1 MRLFITISC
10 LLLGPLVA
18 VGQDG
23 LVSAPTPQRDG
34 VSVETSAQ
42 AHGNNGPT
50 VMSPH
55 SDTWPFWIS
64 GQANI
69 IFQTHPPFHSPY
81 EGVNSLLGRAEYKTS
96 LLGTLY
102 LSAQVPHTHKTTEVL
117 LDLESTGG
125 RGLSEA
131 LGLGAFTDLDVVR
144 NPNLSTVPYLARY
157 EIQQTIP
164 LSKDTVEADRGPL
177 SLATSAAVRRLVLH
191 VGKMS
196 APDFFDLNSV
206 GSDSHLQFTN
216 WAIDNNGAW
225 DYAADT
231 RGYSRGVVAEY
242 FDRKWAAR
250 YGFLQMPTVANGI
263 DLDWAFSRARGE
275 NLEFELER
283 GLLPRSP
290 GKIRVLSYWNHA
302 HMGDYREAVQAYL
315 AGIDSVPDITKHE
328 HFGALKYGFGF
339 NTEQQLSKNLRAFA
353 RFGWNEGQHETFAYT
368 EIDQTVLIGGDYRG
382 TAWGRA
388 NDKVG
393 VAIVSDAIKK
403 DHQNY
408 LKFGGNGFI
417 LGDGEL
423 NYGRENVVECYYNL
437 HTYRG
442 LFYALG
448 VSHITN
454 PGYNRDRGPVWVPS
468 VRMRVDF

>member
-1 MRLFITISC
+1 
-10 LLLGPLVA
+10 
-18 VGQDG
+18 
-23 LVSAPTPQRDG
+23 
-34 VSVETSAQ
+34 
-42 AHGNNGPT
+42 
-50 VMSPH
+50 
-55 SDTWPFWIS
+55 
-64 GQANI
+64 
-69 IFQTHPPFHSPY
+69 
-81 EGVNSLLGRAEYKTS
+81 
-96 LLGTLY
+96 
-102 LSAQVPHTHKTTEVL
+102 
-117 LDLESTGG
+117 
-125 RGLSEA
+125 
-131 LGLGAFTDLDVVR
+131 
-144 NPNLSTVPYLARY
+144 
-157 EIQQTIP
+157 
-164 LSKDTVEADRGPL
+164 
-177 SLATSAAVRRLVLH
+177 
-191 VGKMS
+191 MS

-468 VRMRVDF
+468 VRMHVDF